1 MEEASRCESDQFEK
15 IRINAT
21 RFRVESGSTESL
33 RNRKRVPRLLR
44 RINVGE
50 KKKEKKKPLPN
61 QWTAGSRGSHDTS
74 NGPCSTAWQ
83 EPHKADAFGTEA
95 NQVIINKWKSELFPS
110 VRFKQKMLHERILEK
125 KYFIPINGK
134 LKASKFDVRNKST
147 YLQET
152 RRAKRNWNL
161 LMRS

>member
-1 MEEASRCESDQFEK
+1 MKEASRCESDQFEK

-44 RINVGE
+44 RRNVGE

-125 KYFIPINGK
+125 NILFQLMESWKHQSLTFETSQHTYKKHAELNGI
-134 LKASKFDVRNKST
+134 
-147 YLQET
+147 ET
-152 RRAKRNWNL
+152 C
-161 LMRS
+161 